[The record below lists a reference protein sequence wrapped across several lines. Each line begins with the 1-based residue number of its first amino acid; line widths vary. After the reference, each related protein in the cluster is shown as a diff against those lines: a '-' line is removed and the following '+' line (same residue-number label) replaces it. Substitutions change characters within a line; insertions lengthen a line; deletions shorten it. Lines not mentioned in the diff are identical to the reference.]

1 MGRFLHFLIP
11 QSVSLLGSSVL
22 QFAIIWTV
30 VFSYGSGSMMLLTT
44 LLGFLPQII
53 VSLLIGPLLDR
64 YSKKLVIMISDGL
77 SAAAAILILPSIL
90 SGDVSS
96 VFPMLLV
103 RSAAQ
108 GIQAPAYDAVLPLL
122 VPEERLVRANGIKGL
137 MSSVMM
143 LLSPALAALLYSSSY
158 GLIYAIIFDASTAL
172 IAIASLLFQR
182 LPGIK
187 AGERI
192 DLLSGLRY
200 CREDSSL
207 LKLIIFNAVAVFSIS
222 PGAFLTPLLLSREYD
237 ASSALLSISEIS
249 YSAGMITGGLAIA
262 SIGDRLKGRRGYGIA
277 LMLYGLCL
285 ILMGTIR
292 GVVPYIILNAIIGI
306 STPSYTALLNAEV
319 QSRTEESMMGRV
331 MALLSASSS
340 VALPLGMIL
349 FGPLADIIPIRTV
362 FMLSGVIASV
372 IAICGRR

>member
-1 MGRFLHFLIP
+1 
-11 QSVSLLGSSVL
+11 
-22 QFAIIWTV
+22 
-30 VFSYGSGSMMLLTT
+30 MLLTT

-122 VPEERLVRANGIKGL
+122 VPEDRLVRANGIKGL

-249 YSAGMITGGLAIA
+249 YSAGMITGGLLIA

-285 ILMGTIR
+285 ILVGTIR
-292 GVVPYIILNAIIGI
+292 GIVPYIILNAIIGI

-349 FGPLADIIPIRTV
+349 FGPLADLIPIRTV

>member
-1 MGRFLHFLIP
+1 
-11 QSVSLLGSSVL
+11 
-22 QFAIIWTV
+22 
-30 VFSYGSGSMMLLTT
+30 MLLTT

-64 YSKKLVIMISDGL
+64 YSKKLVIMLSDGL
-77 SAAAAILILPSIL
+77 SAAAALLMLPAVL
-90 SGDVSS
+90 SGNITV
-96 VFPMLLV
+96 VFSMILV

-222 PGAFLTPLLLSREYD
+222 PGAFLTPLLISREYD

-249 YSAGMITGGLAIA
+249 YSAGMITGGLLIA
-262 SIGDRLKGRRGYGIA
+262 SIGDRLKGRRGDGIA
-277 LMLYGLCL
+277 LLLYGLCL
-285 ILMGTIR
+285 ILVGTIR
-292 GVVPYIILNAIIGI
+292 GIVPYIILNAIIGI

-319 QSRTEESMMGRV
+319 QSRTEENMLGRV

-362 FMLSGVIASV
+362 FMLSGVTASV
-372 IAICGRR
+372 IAICSRR